1 MADGKE
7 RVMFVHAEVTYGF
20 NLPQDYDELMQ
31 FEANEDLSRYR
42 KTEDTIATRYTAT
55 VNTAYPYKPKER
67 SE

>member
-1 MADGKE
+1 
-7 RVMFVHAEVTYGF
+7 MFIHAEVTYGF

-31 FEANEDLSRYR
+31 FEANEDLTKYR
-42 KTEDTIATRYTAT
+42 KTVDTIATRYTAT

>member
-1 MADGKE
+1 MKSEIIVLVAN
-7 RVMFVHAEVTYGF
+7 TY
-20 NLPQDYDELMQ
+20 LRQDYNELMQ
-31 FEANEDLSRYR
+31 FEANEDLSKYR